1 MESPTIG
8 DLIEVSFKT
17 STLGLLVW
25 APVKVVDGGP
35 GRLFSLQLQQEV
47 PGLGRRGDHV
57 ILESLRDWRYA

>member
-1 MESPTIG
+1 MESLKPG
-8 DLIEVSFKT
+8 DLIEVPFRT

-25 APVKVVDGGP
+25 APVKVVDGGR

-57 ILESLRDWRYA
+57 ILESLKDWRYV